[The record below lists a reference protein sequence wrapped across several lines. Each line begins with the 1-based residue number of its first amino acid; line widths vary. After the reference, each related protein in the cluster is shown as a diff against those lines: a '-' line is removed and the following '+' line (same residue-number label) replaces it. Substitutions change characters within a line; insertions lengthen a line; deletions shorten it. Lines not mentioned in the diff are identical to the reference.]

1 MLTMPLE
8 AGPGQAKV
16 RASHFG
22 VRAMK
27 KYLLFT
33 TLALAALP
41 LRAAPLPEAIAKDMP
56 SLMALYTHLH
66 QNPELS
72 AQEINTAKRMATELR
87 KAGYGVTE
95 NVGGTGVVGII
106 KNGAGPV
113 LMMRADM
120 DGLPV
125 LEQTNLAYASKV
137 VMKDTK
143 GKEVPVMHACGHDIH
158 MTAMVGAARQLAAM
172 KAQWSG
178 TLLIIMQP
186 AEEAFSGAA
195 KMLADGLFTRFPKP
209 TNAIALHDS
218 SVMPAGTIGYGKG
231 YVLAAVDSVDIDVRG
246 VGGHGAFPHT
256 TKDPVVIAAQIVM
269 ALQTLVS
276 RETDPQDAAVVT
288 VGSIH
293 GGLKH
298 NIISDSVK
306 LQLTVRTY
314 DDTTR
319 KRIMSGIKRIAA
331 AQAMSAGVPADK
343 MPLVTQADNP
353 YPATWNTDAQTGRI
367 AELFAARF
375 GKDNVQKSP
384 PVMGGE
390 DFSEYYL
397 ANKAM
402 ESTIFWLGGLNADIY
417 KKSIAKGDSL
427 PSLHSPFW
435 APDADP
441 TLRTGVEALTL
452 AALDV
457 LKK

>member
-1 MLTMPLE
+1 
-8 AGPGQAKV
+8 
-16 RASHFG
+16 
-22 VRAMK
+22 MK
-27 KYLLFT
+27 KYLLVA
-33 TLALAALP
+33 TLALAHLP
-41 LRAAPLPEAIAKDMP
+41 VSAAPLAEAIGQDMP
-56 SLMALYTHLH
+56 SLLALYTHLH

-72 AQEINTAKRMATELR
+72 AQELNTAKRMAAELR
-87 KAGYGVTE
+87 KAGYSVTE
-95 NVGGTGVVGII
+95 KIGGYGVVGIL
-106 KNGAGPV
+106 KNGDGPV
-113 LMMRADM
+113 LMLRADM

-125 LEQTNLAYASKV
+125 QEQTGLAFASQV
-137 VMKDTK
+137 VMKDIK
-143 GKEVPVMHACGHDIH
+143 GKHVPVMHACGHDIH
-158 MTAMVGAARQLAAM
+158 MTAMVGAARQLAAL
-172 KAQWSG
+172 KAQWRG
-178 TLLIIMQP
+178 TLMIVMQP

-209 TNAIALHDS
+209 THAIALHDS
-218 SVMPAGTIGYGKG
+218 AGMPAGTIGYGQG

-246 VGGHGAFPHT
+246 VGGHGAYPHT
-256 TKDPVVIAAQIVM
+256 TKDPVVIAAQIVT

-314 DDTTR
+314 EEATR
-319 KRIMSGIKRIAA
+319 KRIMSGIKRIAE
-331 AQAMSAGVPADK
+331 AQAMSAGLPADT
-343 MPLVTQADNP
+343 MPIVSKADEP
-353 YPATWNTDAQTGRI
+353 YPATWNTPMQTGRL
-367 AELFAARF
+367 AELFGARF
-375 GKDNVQKSP
+375 GKENVQKLP

-397 ANKAM
+397 ANKNM
-402 ESTIFWLGGLNADIY
+402 ESTIFWLGALNPERYRTA
-417 KKSIAKGDSL
+417 IAKGESL

-441 TLRTGVEALTL
+441 TLRTGVEALTI

-457 LKK
+457 LKQ

>member
-1 MLTMPLE
+1 
-8 AGPGQAKV
+8 
-16 RASHFG
+16 
-22 VRAMK
+22 MK
-27 KYLLFT
+27 KYLLAT
-33 TLALAALP
+33 ILAFAAVP
-41 LRAAPLPEAIAKDMP
+41 LRAAPLDDAIDTNMP
-56 SLMALYTHLH
+56 SLMALYKHLH

-72 AQEINTAKRMATELR
+72 LQEVNTAQRMATELR
-87 KAGYGVTE
+87 KAGYSVTE
-95 NVGGTGVVGII
+95 NIGGTGVVGLL
-106 KNGAGPV
+106 KNGDGPV
-113 LMMRADM
+113 LMLRADM

-143 GKEVPVMHACGHDIH
+143 GKEVPVMHACGHDVH
-158 MTAMVGAARQLAAM
+158 MTAMVGAARLLA
-172 KAQWSG
+172 KFKGEWQG
-178 TLLIIMQP
+178 TLMIVMQP
-186 AEEAFSGAA
+186 AEEAFGGAA

-209 TNAIALHDS
+209 TNAIALHDAAN
-218 SVMPAGTIGYGKG
+218 MPTGTIGYGKG

-246 VGGHGAFPHT
+246 VGGHGAYPHT
-256 TKDPVVIAAQIVM
+256 TKDPIVIAAQIVT

-314 DDTTR
+314 EEATR
-319 KRIMSGIKRIAA
+319 KRIMSGIKRIAE
-331 AQAMSAGVPADK
+331 AQAISAGVPADK
-343 MPLVTQADNP
+343 MPLVTQADTP
-353 YPATWNTDAQTGRI
+353 YPATWNTDGQTARM
-367 AELFAARF
+367 AEIFTARF
-375 GKDNVQKSP
+375 GADKVQKLP

-397 ANKAM
+397 ANKNM
-402 ESTIFWLGGLNADIY
+402 ESTIFWLGALNAEFY
-417 KKSIAKGDSL
+417 KKAMANGDAL

-441 TLRTGVEALTL
+441 TLRTGVEALVI

>member
-1 MLTMPLE
+1 
-8 AGPGQAKV
+8 
-16 RASHFG
+16 
-22 VRAMK
+22 MK
-27 KYLLFT
+27 KYLLLA
-33 TLALAALP
+33 TLALAP
-41 LRAAPLPEAIAKDMP
+41 LQLAAASLPEAIGQDMP

-72 AQEINTAKRMATELR
+72 AQEVNTAKRIATELR
-87 KAGYGVTE
+87 KAGYAVTE

-106 KNGAGPV
+106 KNGDGPV
-113 LMMRADM
+113 LMLRADM

-125 LEQTNLAYASKV
+125 LEQTNLAFASKV

-158 MTAMVGAARQLAAM
+158 MTAMVGAARQLAAR
-172 KAQWSG
+172 KAEWKG
-178 TLLIIMQP
+178 TLMIIMQP

-195 KMLADGLFTRFPKP
+195 KMLADGLFTRLPKP

-218 SVMPAGTIGYGKG
+218 SGMPAGSIGYGTG

-246 VGGHGAFPHT
+246 VGGHGAYPQS
-256 TKDPVVIAAQIVM
+256 TKDPIVIAAQIVT

-293 GGLKH
+293 GGFKH

-314 DDTTR
+314 DEATR
-319 KRIMSGIKRIAA
+319 KRIMTGIKRIAD
-331 AQAMSAGVPADK
+331 AQATSAGVPADK
-343 MPLVTQADNP
+343 MPLVTTADNP
-353 YPATWNTDAQTGRI
+353 YPSTWNTEAQTTRM
-367 AELFAARF
+367 AALFATRF

-390 DFSEYYL
+390 DFSEYWL
-397 ANKAM
+397 ANKDM
-402 ESTIFWLGGLNADIY
+402 ESTIFWLGALNAETY
-417 KKSIAKGDSL
+417 KKAIAKGDTL

>member
-1 MLTMPLE
+1 MLTTTLE
-8 AGPGQAKV
+8 AEPWQDKAPNINI
-16 RASHFG
+16 REC
-22 VRAMK
+22 AMK
-27 KYLLFT
+27 KYLLGMS
-33 TLALAALP
+33 LAVAVLP
-41 LRAAPLPEAIAKDMP
+41 LRAAPLPEAIAVEMP
-56 SLMALYTHLH
+56 NLMALYQHLH

-72 AQEINTAKRMATELR
+72 SQEVNTAKRMATELR
-87 KAGYGVTE
+87 KAGYNVTE
-95 NVGGTGVVGII
+95 NIGGTGVVGLL
-106 KNGAGPV
+106 KNGDGPV
-113 LMMRADM
+113 LMLRADM

-125 LEQTNLAYASKV
+125 LEQTNLPYASKV

-158 MTAMVGAARQLAAM
+158 MTAMVGAARQLAAL
-172 KAQWSG
+172 KSQWTG
-178 TLLIIMQP
+178 TLMIVMQP
-186 AEEAFSGAA
+186 AEEAFSGAS

-218 SVMPAGTIGYGKG
+218 AGMPAGTLGYGKG

-246 VGGHGAFPHT
+246 VGGHGAYPHT
-256 TKDPVVIAAQIVM
+256 TKDPVVIAAQIVT

-314 DDTTR
+314 EETTR
-319 KRIMSGIKRIAA
+319 KKIMAGIKRIAE

-343 MPLVTQADNP
+343 MPLVTQADSP
-353 YPATWNTDAQTGRI
+353 YPATWNTDVQTGRV
-367 AELFAARF
+367 ADLFAARF
-375 GKDNVQKSP
+375 GTSKVQKLP

-397 ANKAM
+397 ANKTM
-402 ESTIFWLGGLNADIY
+402 ESTIFWLGALNGDVH
-417 KKSIAKGDSL
+417 KKAITNGTPL

-435 APDADP
+435 APDAEP
-441 TLRTGVEALTL
+441 TLRTGIEALL
-452 AALDV
+452 IAALDV